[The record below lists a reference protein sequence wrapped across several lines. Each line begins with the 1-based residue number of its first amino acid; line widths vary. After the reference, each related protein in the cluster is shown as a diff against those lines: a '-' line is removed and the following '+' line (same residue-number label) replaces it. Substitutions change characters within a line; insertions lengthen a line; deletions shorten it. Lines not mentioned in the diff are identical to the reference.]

1 MVPKNLVSKH
11 CPRQEE
17 IQSAMM
23 YFFIMCLFMSVC
35 FLQVDV
41 FLHLPIKTIDQEEP
55 KCRSKLP
62 VQLSVMHGQG
72 SRAGVPSQGNCGQP
86 GQGEEGVAAG
96 VGPGGSEVQL
106 GAMVK
111 TRNGI
116 SQTALPAFS
125 ESPLNCSIKIW
136 GSCFF
141 LSTFTFSIRS
151 AIMVYQCSGSSNIHS
166 NTEKGNKDD
175 VLER

>member
-55 KCRSKLP
+55 KWRSKLP
-62 VQLSVMHGQG
+62 VQLSVMHRPAAEQE
-72 SRAGVPSQGNCGQP
+72 SPSQ
-86 GQGEEGVAAG
+86 
-96 VGPGGSEVQL
+96 
-106 GAMVK
+106 K
-111 TRNGI
+111 
-116 SQTALPAFS
+116 F
-125 ESPLNCSIKIW
+125 
-136 GSCFF
+136 
-141 LSTFTFSIRS
+141 
-151 AIMVYQCSGSSNIHS
+151 
-166 NTEKGNKDD
+166 D
-175 VLER
+175 